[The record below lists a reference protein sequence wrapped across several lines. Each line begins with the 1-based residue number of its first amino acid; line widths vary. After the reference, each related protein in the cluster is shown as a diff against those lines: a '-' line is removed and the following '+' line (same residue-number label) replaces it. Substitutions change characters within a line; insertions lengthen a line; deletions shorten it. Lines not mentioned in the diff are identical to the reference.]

1 MQSTYLYMKK
11 NYFTCIIHDN
21 TNEGERKKYSIHKFL
36 AQFIQHIFSLPFLIR
51 LRVCGSLKSVRRLW
65 ISWWFVYL
73 LNFYLHIRRRKN
85 KQTVKKRFVW
95 RLRGWRAMI
104 YFCFIDKKWWDLFWK
119 SFLFLIVNFYCKNS
133 QKLCR

>member
-1 MQSTYLYMKK
+1 MIARNKFFFGNYLCMQSTYLYMKK
-11 NYFTCIIHDN
+11 IISHASY
-21 TNEGERKKYSIHKFL
+21 TITRTRVSEKKYPIHKFL

-104 YFCFIDKKWWDLFWK
+104 YFCFIDKNDKIYFENH
-119 SFLFLIVNFYCKNS
+119 SYF
-133 QKLCR
+133 